1 MQRMNLNKLARMR
14 LVASPV
20 RPSSS
25 QQLAFRYGASAY
37 SPKVFTTSNIAPLAS
52 LQARFQSSQSSFA
65 EPEQT
70 LFHADRTTISKEGNE
85 FDKQLRS
92 DVKTMGSILGK
103 LKRRWIGIDENRLKF
118 AGFVCD

>member
-1 MQRMNLNKLARMR
+1 MR

-25 QQLAFRYGASAY
+25 QQLAFRYGASTY